1 MEKAQTCVKVVKLG
15 LFCDSCVGKSSICK
29 VFTGMEFDSE
39 PMCSIFLDK
48 FEKKVTVENEG
59 NIKLVMW
66 DQLGQVRY
74 RNQAYITLKEVHGI
88 ILVFDYTSRKSFQN
102 INIWL
107 EEIKDNLNSDIII
120 VLFGNKIDIEKEK
133 WKVTSEEAK
142 EYSKKMNLMLF
153 DISAKINQGIN

>member
-1 MEKAQTCVKVVKLG
+1 
-15 LFCDSCVGKSSICK
+15 
-29 VFTGMEFDSE
+29 
-39 PMCSIFLDK
+39 
-48 FEKKVTVENEG
+48 
-59 NIKLVMW
+59 MW

-133 WKVTSEEAK
+133 YKVTSEEAK

-153 DISAKINQGIN
+153 DISAKINQGINEGVSYIVNQAYSIAEKRIIENNNKILKEKNDQKTNENCVGKKIKNKKKSK

>member
-1 MEKAQTCVKVVKLG
+1 
-15 LFCDSCVGKSSICK
+15 
-29 VFTGMEFDSE
+29 
-39 PMCSIFLDK
+39 
-48 FEKKVTVENEG
+48 
-59 NIKLVMW
+59 MW

-153 DISAKINQGIN
+153 DISAKINQGINEGVSYIVN